1 VHHRLAQGAR
11 RCPLCVCVYGQVSA
25 PAASHRPPSH
35 RPSLTG
41 HVPPRFLSHLLLPG
55 RAGPGPGAV
64 DLAGVEAAVLA
75 APAVRAAA
83 AAEGAGGAARAAG
96 LVGRMAARMGEGNV
110 RFMDWLVEAVGCAP
124 AHAYEPHTHACTAA
138 ETSPL
143 HTRTHTRT
151 VRLVEAVGCIERAR
165 DEMHAART

>member
-1 VHHRLAQGAR
+1 
-11 RCPLCVCVYGQVSA
+11 
-25 PAASHRPPSH
+25 
-35 RPSLTG
+35 
-41 HVPPRFLSHLLLPG
+41 
-55 RAGPGPGAV
+55 V

-124 AHAYEPHTHACTAA
+124 AHAYEP
-138 ETSPL
+138 P
-143 HTRTHTRT
+143 TRVHS
-151 VRLVEAVGCIERAR
+151 G
-165 DEMHAART
+165 